1 MSKDCSKLQMCK
13 RCGEEGHMVRECT
26 QEEKTRQMIDE
37 EGKVGINS
45 SNPSNKIK
53 TIPYA
58 DQGDLR
64 AQGIQLLQV

>member
-13 RCGEEGHMVRECT
+13 RCGEEGHMVREFT
-26 QEEKTRQMIDE
+26 QEEKTRQMTDE

-45 SNPSNKIK
+45 TILSNKIK
-53 TIPYA
+53 LIPSA

-64 AQGIQLLQV
+64 AEGRSGR